1 MPTFKKFDLNKQ
13 SVEVP
18 GTRTPGATGHYR
30 HAAFVDGLVDN
41 IRADPAVKTLY
52 DLFQSSLAKFQDK
65 DMLGSRNYDS
75 VTKTWS
81 GYNWQSYRQVDQRVN
96 AFGSGVMHINEAV
109 LGNTQLNRWSLGI
122 WSLNRPEWFISE
134 MICNYYNLVSVPL
147 YETLGPDAVE
157 YVMNHAEIKVAVVSG
172 NHIASLLE
180 MSDKLPHL
188 KAIISMDSLAEGA
201 PVPGVSSASSILRAW
216 SNDRG
221 IKIYDFQQV
230 EALGREYPRR
240 HIPPQPEEV
249 ASLCYTSGTTG
260 QPKGAMLTHRNFIAA
275 VGTNREGMHTDNSDT
290 VISYLP
296 LAHIMGRVVDTNS
309 AYSGCKIGYFRGDLL
324 LLMEDIVE
332 LKPTFFPTVPRL
344 LNRIYAKVVASTVDA
359 PGLVGKLARKGVATK
374 LANLE
379 AGKGVTHPLWDRLL
393 FNKVKMALGGNV
405 QAILTG
411 SAPIAKEVL
420 NFLRVA
426 FGCVIL
432 EGYGATEGMA
442 TATITMADE
451 HQPGIVGCPRSGVEL
466 KLVDVPEM
474 NYFATDKPF
483 PRGEIMIRGATV
495 FKGYY
500 KDEKNT
506 LDTVDNEGWLKSG
519 DIGFVDN
526 RGCLT
531 IIDRKKNIFKLAQGE
546 YIAPEKI
553 ENILQSRCN
562 LVMQIYVHGD
572 SLESTLVCI
581 AIPDPETFLPF
592 ANSIAGTKVTMTDR
606 EGLAKL
612 LKDPKVK
619 TAYLK
624 ELEKAG
630 QAGGLRGFEFVKRVH
645 LSMDMFSVE
654 NNMMTPTSKV
664 RRPQVKEYFLEDIKG
679 MYEDI
684 HATTVVAK
692 L

>member
-1 MPTFKKFDLNKQ
+1 MPSFKKFDLNKQ

-30 HAAFVDGLVDN
+30 HAGFADELVDN
-41 IRADPAVKTLY
+41 IRADPTVKTLY
-52 DLFQSSLAKFQDK
+52 DLFQSSLVKFQDK
-65 DMLGSRNYDS
+65 DMLGSRNYDP
-75 VTKTWS
+75 VTKSWS
-81 GYNWQSYRQVDQRVN
+81 GYNWQSYRQVDQRTN

-109 LGNTQLNRWSLGI
+109 LGGTQLNRWSLGI

-157 YVMNHAEIKVAVVSG
+157 YVMNHAEIKIAVVSG
-172 NHIASLLE
+172 NHVASLLE

-188 KAIISMDSLAEGA
+188 RAIISMDSLAEGA
-201 PVPGVSSASSILRAW
+201 PAPGVSSASSILRAW

-240 HIPPQPEEV
+240 HIPPQPEE
-249 ASLCYTSGTTG
+249 
-260 QPKGAMLTHRNFIAA
+260 
-275 VGTNREGMHTDNSDT
+275 
-290 VISYLP
+290 
-296 LAHIMGRVVDTNS
+296 AHIMGRVIDTNS
-309 AYSGCKIGYFRGDLL
+309 AYSGCRIGYFRGDLL
-324 LLMEDIVE
+324 LLMDDIVE

-359 PGLVGKLARKGVATK
+359 PGLVGKLARRGVATK

-420 NFLRVA
+420 NFLRIA
-426 FGCVIL
+426 FGCTIL

-451 HQPGIVGCPRSGVEL
+451 HQSGIVGCPRAGVEL
-466 KLVDVPEM
+466 KLADVPEM

-506 LDTVDNEGWLKSG
+506 LDTIDNEGWLKSG
-519 DIGFVDN
+519 DIGFIDN

-553 ENILQSRCN
+553 ENVLQSRCN

-592 ANSIAGTKVTMTDR
+592 ANSIAGTKVTMADGK
-606 EGLAKL
+606 GLAKL

-630 QAGGLRGFEFVKRVH
+630 QAGGLRGFEIVKRVH

-684 HATTVVAK
+684 HSTTVVAK

>member
-1 MPTFKKFDLNKQ
+1 MPIFKKYDLNQQ
-13 SVEVP
+13 SVELP

-30 HAAFVDGLVDN
+30 HIGFVDGLVDH

-52 DLFQSSLAKFQDK
+52 DLFQSSLAKYSDK
-65 DMLGSRNYDS
+65 DMLGSRAYNPE
-75 VTKTWS
+75 TKTWS
-81 GYNWQSYRQVDQRVN
+81 GYNWQSYRQIDQRVN
-96 AFGSGVMHINEAV
+96 AFGSGIMHINESV

-147 YETLGPDAVE
+147 YETLGPHAVE
-157 YVMNHAEIKVAVVSG
+157 YVMNHAEINIVVCSNNHVAD
-172 NHIASLLE
+172 LLE
-180 MSDKLPHL
+180 MSSKLPCL

-201 PVPGVSSASSILRAW
+201 PAPGVSSASAILRAW
-216 SNDRG
+216 GNERG

-240 HIPPQPEEV
+240 HTPPQADEV

-275 VGTNREGMHTDNSDT
+275 VGTNREGMMTDTTDT

-296 LAHIMGRVVDTNS
+296 LAHIMGRCIDTNAS
-309 AYSGCKIGYFRGDLL
+309 YAGCRIGYFCGDLT
-324 LLMEDIVE
+324 LLMEDIAE

-344 LNRIYAKVVASTVDA
+344 LNRIYAKVVASTVNA
-359 PGLVGKLARKGVATK
+359 PGLVGKLARRGVATK
-374 LANLE
+374 LANLH
-379 AGKGVTHPLWDRLL
+379 AGKGVSHPLWDRLL

-420 NFLRVA
+420 DFMRVT
-426 FGCVIL
+426 FGCIIL

-442 TATITMADE
+442 SATITMADE
-451 HQPGIVGCPRSGVEL
+451 YRSGIVGCPRSGIEL

-474 NYFATDKPF
+474 NYYTTDKPF

-506 LDTVDNEGWLKSG
+506 LDTIDPEGWLKTG
-519 DIGFVDN
+519 DIGFMDG

-531 IIDRKKNIFKLAQGE
+531 IVDRKKNIFKLAQGE

-553 ENILQSRCN
+553 ENVLLSRCN

-572 SLESTLVCI
+572 SLESVLVCV

-592 ANSIAGTKVTMTDR
+592 ANSIAGTDITLSDR
-606 EGLAKL
+606 AGLAKL
-612 LKDPKVK
+612 LKDSRVK
-619 TAYLK
+619 SAYLK

-630 QAGGLRGFEFVKRVH
+630 RAGGLRGFEFVKRVH

-664 RRPQVKEYFLEDIKG
+664 RRPQVKEYFSDAIKD
-679 MYEDI
+679 MYADI
-684 HATTVVAK
+684 HATTVTAK

>member
-1 MPTFKKFDLNKQ
+1 
-13 SVEVP
+13 
-18 GTRTPGATGHYR
+18 HYR
-30 HAAFVDGLVDN
+30 HAGFANGLVDN

-52 DLFQSSLAKFQDK
+52 DLFQSSLAKFNDK
-65 DMLGSRNYDS
+65 DLLGSRIYDP
-75 VTKTWS
+75 VTKTY
-81 GYNWQSYRQVDQRVN
+81 GGFTWQTYRQIDQRVS
-96 AFGSGVMHINEAV
+96 AFGSGVMHINESV

-157 YVMNHAEIKVAVVSG
+157 YVMNHAEVKVVVCSG

-180 MSDKLPHL
+180 ISDKLPHL
-188 KAIISMDSLAEGA
+188 RAIISMDSLADGTPA
-201 PVPGVSSASSILRAW
+201 PGVSSASSVLRAW
-216 SNDRG
+216 ANDRG

-240 HIPPQPEEV
+240 HIPPQTDE
-249 ASLCYTSGTTG
+249 
-260 QPKGAMLTHRNFIAA
+260 GAMLTHRNFIAA
-275 VGTNREGMHTDNSDT
+275 VGTNREGMVTDNTDT

-296 LAHIMGRVVDTNS
+296 LAHIMGRVVDTNA

-324 LLMEDIVE
+324 LLMDDIVE

-359 PGLVGKLARKGVATK
+359 PGLVGKLARRGVATK

-500 KDEKNT
+500 KDEQNT
-506 LDTVDNEGWLKSG
+506 LDTVDPEGWLKSG
-519 DIGFVDN
+519 DIGFMDN

-553 ENILQSRCN
+553 ENILGSRCN

-572 SLESTLVCI
+572 SLESTLVCV

-592 ANSIAGTKVTMTDR
+592 ANAVAGTKVTMADR
-606 EGLAKL
+606 EGLGKL
-612 LKDPKVK
+612 LRDNKVK
-619 TAYLK
+619 SAYLK

-630 QAGGLRGFEFVKRVH
+630 QAGGLRGFEMVKRVH

-664 RRPQVKEYFLEDIKG
+664 RRPQVKEYFSDAIKS

-684 HATTVVAK
+684 NATVAVAK

>member
-1 MPTFKKFDLNKQ
+1 MPVFKKYDLNQQ

-30 HAAFVDGLVDN
+30 HAGFANGLVDN

-52 DLFQSSLAKFQDK
+52 DLFQSSLVKFNDK
-65 DMLGSRNYDS
+65 DMLGSRNYDPVS
-75 VTKTWS
+75 KTWS
-81 GYNWQSYRQVDQRVN
+81 GYTWQTYRQVDQRVN
-96 AFGSGVMHINEAV
+96 AFGSGVMHINDSV

-157 YVMNHAEIKVAVVSG
+157 YVMNHAEVKVVVCSG

-180 MSDKLPHL
+180 ISNKLPHL
-188 KAIISMDSLAEGA
+188 RAIISMDSLADGA
-201 PVPGVSSASSILRAW
+201 PAPGVSSASSVLRAW
-216 SNDRG
+216 ANDRG

-240 HIPPQPEEV
+240 HIPPQTDEV

-260 QPKGAMLTHRNFIAA
+260 VPKGAMLTHRNFIAA
-275 VGTNREGMHTDNSDT
+275 VGTNREGMVTDNTDT

-296 LAHIMGRVVDTNS
+296 LAHIMGRVVDTNA

-324 LLMEDIVE
+324 LLMDDIVE

-359 PGLVGKLARKGVATK
+359 PGLVGKLARRGVATK

-474 NYFATDKPF
+474 NYYATDKPF

-506 LDTVDNEGWLKSG
+506 LDTVDPEGWLKSG

-553 ENILQSRCN
+553 ENILGSRCN

-592 ANSIAGTKVTMTDR
+592 ANAVAGTKVTMADR
-606 EGLAKL
+606 EGLGKL
-612 LKDPKVK
+612 LRDNKVK

-630 QAGGLRGFEFVKRVH
+630 QAGGLKGFELVKRVH

-664 RRPQVKEYFLEDIKG
+664 RRPQVKEYFLDAIKS

-684 HATTVVAK
+684 HANVVVAK